1 MNLKCSIHG
10 SSAAAVFVNWG
21 IGVAIVLTALG
32 KDALVV
38 TLSVVVLVVTND
50 GVAVGIGVDV
60 TGDSTAVVVTIVV
73 AGGSE
78 GVVVGTTDS
87 LTEFE
92 EHPAMKTK
100 TMIVNPKTKFKCF
113 INSFLKSSGYI
124 VFYIR
129 RCH

>member
-1 MNLKCSIHG
+1 LCE
-10 SSAAAVFVNWG
+10 
-21 IGVAIVLTALG
+21 
-32 KDALVV
+32 VV
-38 TLSVVVLVVTND
+38 SVGFND
-50 GVAVGIGVDV
+50 GVAVRIGGVI
-60 TGDSTAVVVTIVV
+60 TGDPTTVVVTIVV
-73 AGGSE
+73 DGGSE

-92 EHPAMKTK
+92 EQPAMKTK